1 MEATGHI
8 EGNFVKVQTLFF
20 SCLLGLLAGC
30 GKPPADVP
38 TVPIHPVSG
47 IVTLDGKAIEGAL
60 LTLISLQGQQPGD
73 ITPNGISDAE
83 GKFQISTYSVGDG
96 APDGAY
102 AITVS
107 WPEIRNAGS
116 SEPEYGKERLPKKYQ
131 QSEQSGFVVTV
142 SEDLLEPLNLELKS
156 K

>member
-1 MEATGHI
+1 MKFQLLI
-8 EGNFVKVQTLFF
+8 LTL
-20 SCLLGLLAGC
+20 LLGFPAGC
-30 GKPPADVP
+30 GKPPADAP
-38 TVPIHPVSG
+38 SVPIHPVSG
-47 IVTLDGKAIEGAL
+47 IVTLDGKPIEGARL
-60 LTLISLQGQQPGD
+60 ALISLQGQQPGD

-83 GKFQISTYSVGDG
+83 GKFQISTYSVADG

-116 SEPEYGKERLPKKYQ
+116 SEPDYGKERLPKRYQ
-131 QSEQSGFVVTV
+131 IPEQSGFVVTV
-142 SEDLLEPLNLELKS
+142 SEDLQDALTLELKS

>member
-1 MEATGHI
+1 MKFQVLIVA
-8 EGNFVKVQTLFF
+8 F
-20 SCLLGLLAGC
+20 LLGYIAGC
-30 GKPPADVP
+30 GKPPADAP
-38 TVPIHPVSG
+38 SVPIHPVSG
-47 IVTLDGKAIEGAL
+47 IVTLDAKPIEGARL
-60 LTLISLQGQQPGD
+60 ALISLQGQQPGD

-83 GKFQISTYSVGDG
+83 GKFQVSTYTVADG

-116 SEPEYGKERLPKKYQ
+116 SEPEYGRERLPKRYQ
-131 QSEQSGFVVTV
+131 IPEQSGFVVTV
-142 SEDLLEPLNLELKS
+142 NEDLQDPLNLELKS

>member
-1 MEATGHI
+1 MHWGKI
-8 EGNFVKVQTLFF
+8 VKVQARII
-20 SCLLGLLAGC
+20 SCLLVLLVGC
-30 GKPPADVP
+30 GKQPADVP

-47 IVTLDGKAIEGAL
+47 VVTLDGKPIEGAR

-107 WPEIRNAGS
+107 WPEIRNAGG
-116 SEPEYGKERLPKKYQ
+116 SEPEYGKERLPRKYQ
-131 QSEQSGFVVTV
+131 QPEQSGFVVTV
-142 SEDLLEPLNLELKS
+142 SEDLQEPVKLELQK

>member
-1 MEATGHI
+1 MKFQVLIVA
-8 EGNFVKVQTLFF
+8 F
-20 SCLLGLLAGC
+20 LLGYIAGC
-30 GKPPADVP
+30 GKPPADAP
-38 TVPIHPVSG
+38 SVPIHPVSG
-47 IVTLDGKAIEGAL
+47 IVTLDAKPIEGARL
-60 LTLISLQGQQPGD
+60 ALISLQGQQPGD

-83 GKFQISTYSVGDG
+83 GKFQVSTYTVADG

-116 SEPEYGKERLPKKYQ
+116 SEPEYGKERLPKRYQ
-131 QSEQSGFVVTV
+131 IAEQSGFVVTV
-142 SEDLLEPLNLELKS
+142 SEDLQDPLNLELKS

>member
-1 MEATGHI
+1 MKFQVLIVA
-8 EGNFVKVQTLFF
+8 F
-20 SCLLGLLAGC
+20 LLGYIAGC
-30 GKPPADVP
+30 GKPPADAP
-38 TVPIHPVSG
+38 SVPIHPVSG
-47 IVTLDGKAIEGAL
+47 IVTLDAKPIEGARL
-60 LTLISLQGQQPGD
+60 ALISLQGQQPGD

-83 GKFQISTYSVGDG
+83 GKFQVSTYTVADG

-116 SEPEYGKERLPKKYQ
+116 SEPEYGKERLPKRYQ
-131 QSEQSGFVVTV
+131 IAEQSGFVVTV
-142 SEDLLEPLNLELKS
+142 SEDLQDHLNLELKS